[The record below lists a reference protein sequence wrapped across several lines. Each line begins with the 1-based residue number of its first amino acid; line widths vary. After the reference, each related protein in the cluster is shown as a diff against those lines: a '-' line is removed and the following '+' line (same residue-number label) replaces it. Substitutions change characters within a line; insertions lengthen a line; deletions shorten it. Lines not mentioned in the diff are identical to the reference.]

1 MGPLCLLGTWTSF
14 QGAEVTSSSVEGLI
28 KPLLASLSL
37 LISHWSEEVT
47 QLNPEPTWEGASQ
60 RFASQEASSLGPPMP
75 QSLYFLV
82 NYKTGVRITAH
93 LFFLRVLWVSREVI
107 YLKVLSKLSLF
118 YQFFWLQIQTCQFMQ
133 KVFIR
138 INYLFKGT
146 KLKS

>member
-1 MGPLCLLGTWTSF
+1 M
-14 QGAEVTSSSVEGLI
+14 
-28 KPLLASLSL
+28 
-37 LISHWSEEVT
+37 
-47 QLNPEPTWEGASQ
+47 
-60 RFASQEASSLGPPMP
+60 GPPMP

-82 NYKTGVRITAH
+82 NYKTRVRITAH
-93 LFFLRVLWVSREVI
+93 LFFLRVLWISREVI